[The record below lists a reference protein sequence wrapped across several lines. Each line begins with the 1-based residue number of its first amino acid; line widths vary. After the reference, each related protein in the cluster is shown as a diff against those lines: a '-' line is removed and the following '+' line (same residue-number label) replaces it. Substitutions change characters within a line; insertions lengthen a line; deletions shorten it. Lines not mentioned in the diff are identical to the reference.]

1 MKIYNYSSTTFEF
14 LNESDAYLNPVAT
27 KREHKEV
34 YMLPAYA
41 TFDEP
46 PQTSEHQI
54 QVWLTD
60 KWVIKDDYRGMYKV
74 NETMNPELITSIGT
88 LDEGYAAITPE
99 QADVICNDPLYY
111 IYDNGA
117 IIENPNYDI
126 EKFEIAKEQKLQEAL
141 IGAKNYIE
149 TKACFQFD
157 DNNSIEATDGNIG
170 KLTAY
175 ALGFNAGMFEEV
187 QWTSKEDNVLTLN
200 QEQLMYILTGLGAI
214 QSEVWNIKYVGYKQA
229 IDNAETIEDIER
241 IEIDYD

>member
-74 NETMNPELITSIGT
+74 NETMNPELITSIGS

-99 QADVICNDPLYY
+99 QAETILSDPLYY
-111 IYDNGA
+111 IYDNGEV
-117 IIENPNYDI
+117 IKNPNYEEDKFTQAKA
-126 EKFEIAKEQKLQEAL
+126 EKYAENDTKASQSRYSKEFTITIQEQECVFDTKATTQADLLTAFAVCSTGATYDGWVTNNGVELDLTLEDVAL
-141 IGAKNYIE
+141 ISQTFKVESNVY
-149 TKACFQFD
+149 
-157 DNNSIEATDGNIG
+157 G
-170 KLTAY
+170 K
-175 ALGFNAGMFEEV
+175 
-187 QWTSKEDNVLTLN
+187 
-200 QEQLMYILTGLGAI
+200 
-214 QSEVWNIKYVGYKQA
+214 WNEYKQA